1 MKNLDR
7 FGNMMPP
14 EEYIKRSYLM
24 AEKPFRIAGNLY
36 YVGNTWCSSH
46 LIDTGEGLILLDTP
60 CLPELAY
67 LLNSIWTLGF
77 NPQDIKYIIVSH
89 AHVDHYG
96 AVKALVHLTGAKT
109 FMGEIDVEDMKQKP
123 DFYEGMNTSLGQ
135 YNECFEADVKL
146 KDGDIIEL
154 GNTKIRCVLT
164 PGHTIGTMSHFWQ
177 LEQDGKTYNVGIYG
191 GAGFFSLTDDFLKK
205 NGLPLSMKDV
215 FLQSIDKVWNE
226 KVDIML
232 GNHPFHN
239 DTFIKRN
246 KMMQGYKDAFIDPE
260 EWKRFSNELKDNFK
274 EFLNLNPEEIHK
286 KYAKSQMQDYLKTF
300 KE

>member
-1 MKNLDR
+1 
-7 FGNMMPP
+7 MMPS

-36 YVGNTWCSSH
+36 YVGNVWCSSH
-46 LIDTGEGLILLDTP
+46 LIDTGRGLILLDTP

-67 LLNSIWTLGF
+67 LLNSIWTLGY
-77 NPQDIKYIIVSH
+77 NPQDIKYIVVSH

-109 FMGEIDVEDMKQKP
+109 FMSEIDVKDMKENP
-123 DFYEGMNTSLGQ
+123 EFFEEMNTSMGP

-177 LEQDGKTYNVGIYG
+177 LNENGKIYNVGIYG
-191 GAGFFSLTDDFLKK
+191 GAGFSSLTDENLKK

-215 FLQSIDKVWNE
+215 FLQSIDKVWEE

-239 DTFIKRN
+239 DIFIKN
-246 KMMQGYKDAFIDPE
+246 KEMQQGNKDAFIDSE
-260 EWKRFSNELKDNFK
+260 EWKRFLTELKNSFA
-274 EFLNLNPEEIHK
+274 EFLQLNPEEIRSRF
-286 KYAKSQMQDYLKTF
+286 AESQLMEFCKTF
-300 KE
+300 R